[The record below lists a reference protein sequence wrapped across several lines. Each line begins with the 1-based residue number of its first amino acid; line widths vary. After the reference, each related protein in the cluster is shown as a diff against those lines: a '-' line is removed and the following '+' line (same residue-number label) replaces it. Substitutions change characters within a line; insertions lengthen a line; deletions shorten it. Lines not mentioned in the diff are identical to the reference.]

1 MELYMLTEQ
10 KYLMAKQVPSEARAQ
25 GYKWSQ
31 LLHNHYLHNMEPGAR
46 GCGVREPEHT
56 ILANLLS
63 PFP

>member
-1 MELYMLTEQ
+1 MELYMLTEVSHGQ
-10 KYLMAKQVPSEARAQ
+10 AIPREARAQ

-31 LLHNHYLHNMEPGAR
+31 LLHNHYLHNVEPGAR

>member
-1 MELYMLTEQ
+1 
-10 KYLMAKQVPSEARAQ
+10 MAKQVPREARAQ